1 MTWRQKVLLQVGLL
15 KLVMTLVAVAGYTTA
30 VTCDDSVRQDL
41 VWRSEG
47 EGQAGTWL
55 PVRVTPPVKVCP
67 FPSCKA
73 S

>member
-47 EGQAGTWL
+47 EGRREPGFLSESPPCKSL
-55 PVRVTPPVKVCP
+55 PLPIL
-67 FPSCKA
+67 
-73 S
+73 